1 MELRVLKYFLMTAR
15 EENITKA
22 ANLLHITQPTLSRQ
36 LMKLE
41 EDLGVK
47 LFRRSNHSI
56 VLTEDGMLLKRRAQ
70 EIVTLAEKTEQELS
84 RREEEL
90 TGSVSIG
97 CGETRNMSVL
107 SEHMAAFRE
116 KHPLVRFNIYSA
128 TADEIKERIEKG
140 ILDFGLLLEPV
151 DISRY
156 DFVRMPHKEQ
166 WGALVREDS
175 PLADKEFVTPEDF
188 RGAPVIMARR
198 ESVKNE
204 LAGWFGEVYEELEI
218 AATYNLLLNAV
229 NMVKNH
235 VGAALGFNLDSGY
248 AGLKFIP
255 FLPKLES
262 GAVLVWKKD
271 QVVSEVTKCFR
282 ESVKKDILE
291 ISLSPICVA
300 EG

>member
-41 EDLGVK
+41 EELGVK

-70 EIVTLAEKTEQELS
+70 EIVMLAEKTEQELS
-84 RREEEL
+84 RRDEEL
-90 TGSVSIG
+90 AGSVSIG
-97 CGETRNMSVL
+97 CGETRNMSL
-107 SEHMAAFRE
+107 ISQHMAKFRE
-116 KHPLVRFNIYSA
+116 SYPLVQFNIYSA

-156 DFVRMPHKEQ
+156 DFVRMPYKEQ
-166 WGALVREDS
+166 WGVLVKEDS

-188 RGAPVIMARR
+188 RGVQVIMARR

-204 LAGWFGEVYEELEI
+204 LAGWFGEVYGELEI

-235 VGAALGFNLDSGY
+235 VGAALGFELDSGY
-248 AGLKFIP
+248 AGLKFVP
-255 FLPKLES
+255 LSPKLES

-282 ESVKKDILE
+282 ESVKKYILE
-291 ISLSPICVA
+291 VQ
-300 EG
+300 EEV